1 LGYLR
6 EEDQMT
12 DLAHAGSRAFSRVSK
27 VLTYADDRKGAVR
40 TGLIGAS
47 IKASLSPA
55 LHEREGGLLGL
66 GTSYRRIDLDA
77 LELGA
82 DLGEILAACQAAG
95 LAGVNVTHPVKQAI
109 IPFLDALSDDA
120 RALGAVNTVVFRDG
134 RAIGHNTDWF
144 GFAEAFRRST
154 GDVNRG
160 RVVQLGAGGAGAA
173 VAHALLSL
181 GVGRLLVADTDP
193 TRAAALCAT
202 LNRNW
207 GEGRAEFAANVADAL
222 ATATGLVNCT
232 PIGMAKYP
240 GLPLPQSTLRVD
252 LWVADIIYFPLETA
266 LLAAARALGCRTM
279 GGDGMVVFQAAEA
292 MRLFTGASPDTAR
305 MLAHFETLSGEQE

>member
-1 LGYLR
+1 
-6 EEDQMT
+6 MT
-12 DLAHAGSRAFSRVSK
+12 DLANAGSRAFSRVSK
-27 VLTYADDRKGAVR
+27 VLTYADAAKSGVR

-47 IKASLSPA
+47 INASLSPA

-77 LELGA
+77 L
-82 DLGEILAACQAAG
+82 DLGPEDLGDILAACQAAG
-95 LAGVNVTHPVKQAI
+95 LRGVNVTHPVKQAI

-120 RALGAVNTVVFRDG
+120 RALGAVNTVVFREG
-134 RAIGHNTDWF
+134 RSIGHNTDWF
-144 GFAEAFRRST
+144 GFAEAFRRSM
-154 GDVNRG
+154 GDVNRD

-181 GVGRLLVADTDP
+181 GVNKLLVADTDP
-193 TRAAALCAT
+193 ARAAALCST

-207 GEGRAEFAANVADAL
+207 GEGRAEFALSVADAL

-232 PIGMAKYP
+232 PIGMTKYP
-240 GLPLPQSTLRVD
+240 GLPLPLSCLRAN

-266 LLAAARALGCRTM
+266 LLAAARALGCRSM
-279 GGDGMVVFQAAEA
+279 GGGGMVVFQAAEA
-292 MRLFTGASPDTAR
+292 MRLFTGANPDSAR